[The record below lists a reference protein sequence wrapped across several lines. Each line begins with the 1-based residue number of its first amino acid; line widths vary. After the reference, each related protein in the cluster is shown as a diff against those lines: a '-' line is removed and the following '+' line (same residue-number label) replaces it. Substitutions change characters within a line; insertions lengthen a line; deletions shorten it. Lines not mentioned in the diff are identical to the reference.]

1 MADIFQEV
9 DEEVRRDRM
18 KKLWDKWGAYLL
30 ALACIVVIGIGGW
43 RGWQWWEAKRATEA
57 GGAFETALTLSEAGN
72 HQEAENAFLNIVAKA
87 PSGYRML
94 ARFRAAEELA
104 VRDRPGAVKALDA
117 LAADGSIGHVMQD
130 FAAMRAGLLLADT
143 ASYEELR
150 ARLEPL
156 SGATNPFRH
165 TARELM
171 ALAAWRGGD
180 MTAAKRWFDL
190 IVTDAETPAGTR
202 SRVEVLMALAAGDG
216 KG

>member
-1 MADIFQEV
+1 MSDIFQEV
-9 DEEVRRDRM
+9 DEELRRERL
-18 KKLWDKWGAYLL
+18 KKLWEKWGTVLL
-30 ALACIVVIGIGGW
+30 ALAVAVVIGIGGW
-43 RGWQWWEAKRATEA
+43 RGWQWYEAKRSAEA
-57 GGAFETALTLSEAGN
+57 GDAFEEALALAEGDK
-72 HQEAENAFLNIVAKA
+72 HQEAENAFLNIAAKA

-94 ARFRAAEELA
+94 ARFRAAEELG

-117 LAADGSIGHVMQD
+117 LAADGSIGRVMQD
-130 FAAMRAGLLLADT
+130 LATLRAGFLLADT

-156 SGATNPFRH
+156 TGPGNTFRH
-165 TARELM
+165 SARELIG
-171 ALAAWRGGD
+171 LAAWRGGD
-180 MTAAKRWFDL
+180 MAAAKRWFDM